1 MLTASELMGPVLSEG
16 DGTRFTVVV
25 VGRKAVGAGGLEI
38 RRFSFKRF
46 ASLSFCGDG
55 ESSMMRTHP
64 DESPILL
71 FVSFW
76 FSLLSSWESTLFL
89 WDSQLVFAVE
99 EFDAAEEAELIPVV
113 GVVKPETELGLPV
126 ILGILRRGTRVCIFC
141 SKLRTLAR
149 ISDTIWTPLFLAV
162 DPVDEV
168 LMVDGLRAT
177 VGRTSP
183 RGLDGLTCVGRVL
196 DRMILDEFFKAVS
209 GLALSW
215 NPVRRKKVE
224 GRAERD
230 RDAFGV
236 VLISGAKFSQDGDMS
251 AKSRSGGG

>member
-1 MLTASELMGPVLSEG
+1 MGPVLNEG
-16 DGTRFTVVV
+16 DGTRFTVA

-71 FVSFW
+71 FVFFW
-76 FSLLSSWESTLFL
+76 LSLLSSRESTLFL

-99 EFDAAEEAELIPVV
+99 EFDATEEAELIPVV
-113 GVVKPETELGLPV
+113 GVEKPETELGLPV

-149 ISDTIWTPLFLAV
+149 ISETIWTPLFLAI
-162 DPVDEV
+162 DPADEV
-168 LMVDGLRAT
+168 LMVDGLRT
-177 VGRTSP
+177 TGGRTSP
-183 RGLDGLTCVGRVL
+183 RGLSADGLAVL
-196 DRMILDEFFKAVS
+196 DRMVLEEFFKAVS

-215 NPVRRKKVE
+215 KPVRRMKVE

-230 RDAFGV
+230 KDAFGV
-236 VLISGAKFSQDGDMS
+236 VLISGARFSKDGDMS

>member
-1 MLTASELMGPVLSEG
+1 MGPVLNEG
-16 DGTRFTVVV
+16 DGTRFTVVA

-46 ASLSFCGDG
+46 VSLSFCGDG

-64 DESPILL
+64 DESPVLL

-76 FSLLSSWESTLFL
+76 LSLLSRESTLFL

-113 GVVKPETELGLPV
+113 GVLKPETELGLPV

-141 SKLRTLAR
+141 SRLRTLAR
-149 ISDTIWTPLFLAV
+149 ISETIWTPLFLAI

-168 LMVDGLRAT
+168 LMVDGLRTT

-183 RGLDGLTCVGRVL
+183 RGLDADGLAGVGRVF
-196 DRMILDEFFKAVS
+196 DRMTLEEFFKAVS

-215 NPVRRKKVE
+215 KPVRRKKAE

-230 RDAFGV
+230 KDAFGV
-236 VLISGAKFSQDGDMS
+236 MLISGSKFSEDGDMS

>member
-1 MLTASELMGPVLSEG
+1 MGPVLNEG
-16 DGTRFTVVV
+16 DGTRFTVP
-25 VGRKAVGAGGLEI
+25 VGRKAVGAGGLET

-46 ASLSFCGDG
+46 VSLSFCGDG
-55 ESSMMRTHP
+55 ESSIMRTHP
-64 DESPILL
+64 DESPIAL
-71 FVSFW
+71 FVFFW
-76 FSLLSSWESTLFL
+76 LSLSSRESTLFL

-99 EFDAAEEAELIPVV
+99 EFEAAEEAELIPVV
-113 GVVKPETELGLPV
+113 GVANPETELGLPV

-149 ISDTIWTPLFLAV
+149 ISDTIWTPLFLAI
-162 DPVDEV
+162 DPVDDAV
-168 LMVDGLRAT
+168 LVDGLRT
-177 VGRTSP
+177 TDGRTSP
-183 RGLDGLTCVGRVL
+183 RGLGADGLVNVGRAL
-196 DRMILDEFFKAVS
+196 DRMALEEFLKAAS

-215 NPVRRKKVE
+215 KPVRRKKVE

-230 RDAFGV
+230 KDAFGV

>member
-1 MLTASELMGPVLSEG
+1 MLTASELIGPVLNEG
-16 DGTRFTVVV
+16 DGARFTVVA

-46 ASLSFCGDG
+46 VSLSFCGDG

-71 FVSFW
+71 FVFFW
-76 FSLLSSWESTLFL
+76 LSLLSSRESTLFL

-99 EFDAAEEAELIPVV
+99 EFDAAEDAELIPVV
-113 GVVKPETELGLPV
+113 GVLKPETELGLPV
-126 ILGILRRGTRVCIFC
+126 MLGILRRGTRVCIFC

-149 ISDTIWTPLFLAV
+149 ISDTIWTPLFLAI

-168 LMVDGLRAT
+168 LMVDGLRIT
-177 VGRTSP
+177 VGRMSP
-183 RGLDGLTCVGRVL
+183 RGLGADGLVVL
-196 DRMILDEFFKAVS
+196 DRKILDEFFKAVS

-215 NPVRRKKVE
+215 KLVRRKKFE

-230 RDAFGV
+230 KDAFGV
-236 VLISGAKFSQDGDMS
+236 VLISGAKFSKPGDMS

>member
-1 MLTASELMGPVLSEG
+1 MGPVLNEG
-16 DGTRFTVVV
+16 DGTRFTVVA

-46 ASLSFCGDG
+46 VSLSFCGDG

-64 DESPILL
+64 DESPTLL
-71 FVSFW
+71 FASLW
-76 FSLLSSWESTLFL
+76 LSLLSSRESTLFL
-89 WDSQLVFAVE
+89 CDSQLVFAVE

-113 GVVKPETELGLPV
+113 GVVNPETELGLPV
-126 ILGILRRGTRVCIFC
+126 ILGILKRGTRVCIFC

-149 ISDTIWTPLFLAV
+149 ISDTIWTPLFLAI

-168 LMVDGLRAT
+168 LIVDGLRTT

-183 RGLDGLTCVGRVL
+183 RGLGADGLACVGRVL
-196 DRMILDEFFKAVS
+196 DRKMLEEFFKVVN

-215 NPVRRKKVE
+215 KPVRRKKFE

-230 RDAFGV
+230 KDAFGV
-236 VLISGAKFSQDGDMS
+236 VKFSQDGDMS

>member
-1 MLTASELMGPVLSEG
+1 MGPVLNEG
-16 DGTRFTVVV
+16 DGARFTVA
-25 VGRKAVGAGGLEI
+25 VGRKAVGAGGLET

-46 ASLSFCGDG
+46 VSLSFCGDG

-64 DESPILL
+64 DESPIPL
-71 FVSFW
+71 FVFFW
-76 FSLLSSWESTLFL
+76 LSLSSRESTLFL

-113 GVVKPETELGLPV
+113 GVLKPETELGLPV

-149 ISDTIWTPLFLAV
+149 ISDTIWTPLFLAI
-162 DPVDEV
+162 DPVDDDV
-168 LMVDGLRAT
+168 LVIDGLRT
-177 VGRTSP
+177 EDGRTSP
-183 RGLDGLTCVGRVL
+183 RGLGADGLAGVTRVL
-196 DRMILDEFFKAVS
+196 DRMILEEFFKAVS

-215 NPVRRKKVE
+215 KPVRRKKVE

-230 RDAFGV
+230 KDAFGV
-236 VLISGAKFSQDGDMS
+236 VLISGAMFSQDGDMS

>member
-1 MLTASELMGPVLSEG
+1 MGPVLNEG
-16 DGTRFTVVV
+16 DGTRFTVVA

-46 ASLSFCGDG
+46 TSLSFCGEG
-55 ESSMMRTHP
+55 ESSMIRTHP

-71 FVSFW
+71 FVLFW
-76 FSLLSSWESTLFL
+76 LSLSSRDSTLFL

-99 EFDAAEEAELIPVV
+99 ELDAAEEAELIPV

-149 ISDTIWTPLFLAV
+149 ISDTIWTPLFLAI

-168 LMVDGLRAT
+168 LMVDGLRT
-177 VGRTSP
+177 TEGRTSP
-183 RGLDGLTCVGRVL
+183 RGLGADGLAVL
-196 DRMILDEFFKAVS
+196 DRMVLEEFFKAVT

-215 NPVRRKKVE
+215 KPVRRKKVE

-230 RDAFGV
+230 KDAFGV
-236 VLISGAKFSQDGDMS
+236 MSISGAKFSEDGDMS